1 MKDSL
6 DNWRKEIDKIDDEI
20 IHLLAQRTEIV
31 KKIGEYKVKNQI
43 PPLDQKRWSTLLKY
57 LMQKGETLNLPQ
69 SLIKNIYTTIHEHS
83 VSVQE
88 QLKK

>member
-6 DNWRKEIDKIDDEI
+6 DNWRKEIDKIDDQI
-20 IHLLAQRTEIV
+20 IHLLAQRIEIV
-31 KKIGEYKVKNQI
+31 KKIGNYKIKNHI
-43 PPLDQKRWSTLLKY
+43 PPLDQKRWRTLLKS
-57 LMQKGETLNLPQ
+57 LIQKGEALSIPQ

-83 VSVQE
+83 LSAQE